1 MGPFLPDGS
10 HIARNG
16 PVAGLT
22 ACGTCDAL
30 WRDEA
35 PAPGQ
40 RVRCPRC
47 HTILRTTRPAAL
59 DRVLAFALAT
69 PPLMAIALTASFLS
83 LSGGGARQ
91 EASVIDAAAAVA
103 DADTWPLA
111 LAVGA
116 LIIALPVMR
125 ALALAYVLLPL
136 RLGRPAARHAARAFR
151 LAISLRPWSMAEI
164 FLIGVAVA
172 LVKVAGLASVSMGPA
187 FWSFVALA
195 ALALMEDAALCQRS
209 VWDRIG

>member
-1 MGPFLPDGS
+1 MGPYLPDGS
-10 HIARNG
+10 HISYDG

-22 ACGTCDAL
+22 ACSVCDAL
-30 WRDEA
+30 WLDEA
-35 PAPGQ
+35 PGPDE
-40 RVRCPRC
+40 RMRCPRC
-47 HTILRTTRPAAL
+47 HTVLRTSRPAAL

-69 PPLMAIALTASFLS
+69 PPLMAIALTASFLT

-91 EASVIDAAAAVA
+91 EASVVDAAAAVA

-116 LIIALPVMR
+116 LIIALPIIR

-136 RLGRPAARHAARAFR
+136 RLGRPAARHAAQAFR
-151 LAISLRPWSMAEI
+151 LAIELRPWSMAEI

-172 LVKVAGLASVSMGPA
+172 LVKVSGLASVAMGPA

-209 VWDRIG
+209 VWDRLG

>member
-1 MGPFLPDGS
+1 MPDGS
-10 HIARNG
+10 HLSETDALN
-16 PVAGLT
+16 GLT

-35 PAPGQ
+35 PGPGQ
-40 RVRCPRC
+40 RARCPRC
-47 HTILRTTRPAAL
+47 HTVLRTTRPAAM

-69 PPLMAIALTASFLS
+69 PPLMAIALTASFLT

-116 LIIALPVMR
+116 LIIALPVLR
-125 ALALAYVLLPL
+125 ALALAYVLLPIRL
-136 RLGRPAARHAARAFR
+136 RGRPARQAARAFR
-151 LAISLRPWSMAEI
+151 LAVVLRPWAMAEI

-172 LVKVAGLASVSMGPA
+172 LVKVTGLASVAMGPA

-195 ALALMEDAALCQRS
+195 ALALMEDAALCERS
-209 VWDRIG
+209 VWDQIG

>member
-1 MGPFLPDGS
+1 MPDRP
-10 HIARNG
+10 HLFDNDALDR
-16 PVAGLT
+16 LT
-22 ACGTCDAL
+22 ACGVCDAL

-35 PAPGQ
+35 PGPGQ
-40 RVRCPRC
+40 RARCPRC
-47 HTILRTTRPAAL
+47 HTVLRTTRPASL

-116 LIIALPVMR
+116 LIIALPVLR
-125 ALALAYVLLPL
+125 AVALAYVLLPI
-136 RLGRPAARHAARAFR
+136 RLGRGPARHAARAFR
-151 LAISLRPWSMAEI
+151 VAIELRPWSMAEI

-172 LVKVAGLASVSMGPA
+172 LVKVSGLAAVAMGPA

-195 ALALMEDAALCQRS
+195 ALALMEDAALCERS